1 MHLSEILGALSSSL
15 PPVAFEHLPNI
26 QRASFGVSDSLFLVV
41 IALIVFGPKKLPE
54 ISRTVGKLLYE
65 FRKASND
72 FKLQIEEELRASEQ
86 AEREQQLAAQA
97 AAPQPATPVALS
109 AEETVSTDGT
119 PTIMPPSTG
128 EPVST
133 LPPHQTVLSRIEQ
146 GEDSGEDVSS
156 EISSECGPET
166 TAASDPVQQIH
177 VEVEEV
183 RSDDT
188 TPPRAS
194 KDTSKDMNIEEV
206 QGAARAAEDLSLQH
220 AVTGQLREN
229 AAIHHG

>member
-1 MHLSEILGALSSSL
+1 MHLSEILGTLSSSL
-15 PPVAFEHLPNI
+15 PSVAFEHLPSI
-26 QRASFGVSDSLFLVV
+26 QRASFGVSDSLFLIV

-86 AEREQQLAAQA
+86 AEREQQLTAQA

-109 AEETVSTDGT
+109 AGETVSTDCT

-133 LPPHQTVLSRIEQ
+133 APPQHAGFNRIEQ
-146 GEDSGEDVSS
+146 GEDSAAEAAGESGAETS
-156 EISSECGPET
+156 PET
-166 TAASDPVQQIH
+166 STEFSSAPTHAIPDASNM
-177 VEVEEV
+177 
-183 RSDDT
+183 S
-188 TPPRAS
+188 
-194 KDTSKDMNIEEV
+194 IEEV
-206 QGAARAAEDLSLQH
+206 QEAARAAEDLNLQH
-220 AVTGQLREN
+220 AVTGHLPED

>member
-1 MHLSEILGALSSSL
+1 MHLSEILGTLSSSL
-15 PPVAFEHLPNI
+15 PPVAFEHLPSI

-86 AEREQQLAAQA
+86 AEREQQLTAQA

-133 LPPHQTVLSRIEQ
+133 LPPHQAMVNRIEH
-146 GEDSGEDVSS
+146 GEDSAADATGESGPESGPGLTSPTDVSP
-156 EISSECGPET
+156 IHAG
-166 TAASDPVQQIH
+166 ADASNM
-177 VEVEEV
+177 
-183 RSDDT
+183 S
-188 TPPRAS
+188 
-194 KDTSKDMNIEEV
+194 IEEV
-206 QGAARAAEDLSLQH
+206 QEAVQEEVQEAARAAEDLSLQH
-220 AVTGQLREN
+220 AVTGHLPED

>member
-1 MHLSEILGALSSSL
+1 MHLSQILGTLSSSL
-15 PPVAFEHLPNI
+15 PPVAFEHLPSI
-26 QRASFGVSDSLFLVV
+26 QRASFGVSDSLFLIV

-86 AEREQQLAAQA
+86 AEREQQLTAQA
-97 AAPQPATPVALS
+97 AAPQPATPIALS

-133 LPPHQTVLSRIEQ
+133 LPPNHGVVNRIEQ
-146 GEDSGEDVSS
+146 GEDSAPEAAGEISAESGSEPARLNDVSA
-156 EISSECGPET
+156 IQP
-166 TAASDPVQQIH
+166 
-177 VEVEEV
+177 
-183 RSDDT
+183 SDDVN
-188 TPPRAS
+188 S
-194 KDTSKDMNIEEV
+194 GVSIEEV
-206 QGAARAAEDLSLQH
+206 QEAARAAEDLSLQPAGRGH
-220 AVTGQLREN
+220 LPED